1 MKLYWP
7 LLLLVTTLVF
17 SEVSHAGE
25 CCKEEEKKSFLEW
38 LFSEYDDDD
47 DDSGVLPVFANK
59 NEEQTIILAGY
70 DDCVRACVCDCY
82 DKDDCRNAC
91 K

>member
-25 CCKEEEKKSFLEW
+25 CCKEEEKKSFWEW
-38 LFSEYDDDD
+38 LFSEYDDD
-47 DDSGVLPVFANK
+47 SGVIPVLANK
-59 NEEQTIILAGY
+59 DKEQAIILAGF
-70 DDCVRACVCDCY
+70 DDCVNACVCQCY
-82 DKDDCRNAC
+82 HRDDCRNAC